1 MFRFTIEGDEWILRF
16 SPQVSFEADE
26 RQAILMSL
34 THISNDLSAFSHGDA
49 FIMFTKK
56 IGAIVFDVE
65 RVPSLILTVSNIIP
79 EEHWYY
85 QDYTAEPFK

>member
-1 MFRFTIEGDEWILRF
+1 MFRFSIEGEEWILRF
-16 SPQVSFEADE
+16 TPQVSIEADE

-34 THISNDLSAFSHGDA
+34 QHISSNLSTFTHGDA

-65 RVPSLILTVSNIIP
+65 RVPSLILTVSNIIS

-85 QDYTAEPFK
+85 QDSSVDPFK